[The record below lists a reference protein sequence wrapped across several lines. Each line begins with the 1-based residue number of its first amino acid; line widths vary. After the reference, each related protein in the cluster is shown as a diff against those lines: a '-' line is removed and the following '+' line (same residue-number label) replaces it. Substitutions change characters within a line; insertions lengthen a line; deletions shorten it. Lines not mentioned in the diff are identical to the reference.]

1 MIEQWTEQGKQLAQS
16 VGTNVKLGKGVKLWN
31 FVYVGNGTKIGNNVT
46 IGSLSHIDYDVRV
59 GSGTRIEGL
68 AYVAPK
74 CRIGKGVFIRPS
86 ATLTNDPYPK
96 SARLEGVRVGDYA
109 IIGAGAVVK
118 AGIRVGR
125 RSVVAMG
132 AVVTRDVPAN
142 TVVSGSPAKFM
153 MKRSEYQEKR
163 KAWEGKSKYPAQRD

>member
-1 MIEQWTEQGKQLAQS
+1 VDRTRKKIGSFTSIGA
-16 VGTNVKLGKGVKLWN
+16 NVRLGKGVTIWN
-31 FVYVGNGTKIGNNVT
+31 FVYIGNGARIGNNVT

-59 GSGTRIEGL
+59 AAGTRIEGL
-68 AYVAPK
+68 AYIAPK
-74 CRIGKGVFIRPS
+74 CRIGKGAFIGPS

-96 SARLEGVRVGDYA
+96 SARLEGVKVGDYA
-109 IIGAGAVVK
+109 IIGARAVVK

-142 TVVSGSPAKFM
+142 TVVAGTPARFM

-163 KAWEGKSKYPAQRD
+163 KAWEGKNKYHAQRN